1 MPGLTLLRCGPPFV
15 YNATLATLNP
25 LLVDA
30 LGVEGQANALEL
42 LAFQH
47 EVYVWVCRG
56 DRGAG
61 RTISMDV
68 GEVQVLDG
76 IEDTLATEKS
86 CIFTCW

>member
-1 MPGLTLLRCGPPFV
+1 MSLYNVHCVYIYNGADARVDIVALRPAVCLQCNTGDKERGG
-15 YNATLATLNP
+15 LNP

-61 RTISMDV
+61 
-68 GEVQVLDG
+68 
-76 IEDTLATEKS
+76 
-86 CIFTCW
+86 